1 MDCIQTLSIRTMDS
15 GHHVSEELDATL
27 VFCGV
32 HDIMCCVDGYD
43 GYVIISDFDT

>member
-27 VFCGV
+27 SPSGFFVVCT
-32 HDIMCCVDGYD
+32 I
-43 GYVIISDFDT
+43 